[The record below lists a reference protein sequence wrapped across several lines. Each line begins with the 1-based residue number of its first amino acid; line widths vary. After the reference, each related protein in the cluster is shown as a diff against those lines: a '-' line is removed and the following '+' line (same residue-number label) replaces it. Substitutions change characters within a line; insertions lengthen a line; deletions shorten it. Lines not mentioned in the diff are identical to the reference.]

1 MEKSI
6 RVRVLGRDYALR
18 VSEEDEAMT
27 REIVAYLDAKMRAF
41 HRAFPDQPELT
52 TAVIAALAIAEE
64 YFTLRD
70 QRDRHL
76 ETVEDAVT
84 RMERRLAAA
93 LAENGSQE
101 PSKGSPI

>member
-18 VSEEDEAMT
+18 VSEEDEAAT
-27 REIVAYLDAKMRAF
+27 REMVAYVDTKMRAF

-64 YFTLRD
+64 YFALRD
-70 QRDRHL
+70 QRDRQQAD
-76 ETVEDAVT
+76 VEDALV
-84 RMERRLAAA
+84 RMEKRLAGA
-93 LAENGSQE
+93 LG
-101 PSKGSPI
+101 GD

>member
-18 VSEEDEAMT
+18 VSEEDEAAT
-27 REIVAYLDAKMRAF
+27 REMVAYVDGKMRAF
-41 HRAFPDQPELT
+41 HRSFPDQPELT

-70 QRDRHL
+70 QRDRQ
-76 ETVEDAVT
+76 
-84 RMERRLAAA
+84 
-93 LAENGSQE
+93 LAEYDEALLKLEKRLSDALGA
-101 PSKGSPI
+101 

>member
-18 VSEEDEAMT
+18 VSEDDEATT
-27 REIVAYLDAKMRAF
+27 REIVAYVDAKMRAF
-41 HRAFPDQPELT
+41 HRSFPDQPELT

-64 YFTLRD
+64 FFTLRD
-70 QRDRHL
+70 QRDRQV
-76 ETVEDAVT
+76 EVMEDAVS

-93 LAENGSQE
+93 LGENGSTE
-101 PSKGSPI
+101 HPEGSPI